1 MAGFVHY
8 FRSLRYSFF
17 CWVRL
22 LTNTRENQPEN
33 EEFVMESD
41 VTKLRQQR
49 ERFSR
54 LRRDD
59 SRTAISTSSARSLA
73 RAFTKSLKGE
83 VRFDKGT
90 RALYATDGSNYRQ
103 EPIGVVI
110 PRHSQDVEATVRI
123 AREHNAPILA
133 RGGGTSLAGQCCNVA
148 VVMDFSKYMH
158 HVISIDAENKF
169 GRVQPGCVL
178 DHFRDTANK
187 EAGLFFGPDPA
198 THTHCTL
205 GGMLGNNSCGSH
217 SLLSKN
223 HGLGVRTSDNTH
235 ALEVLLYDGTRLHVG
250 PTPPDQ
256 LDEII
261 RGGGRR
267 GQIYSA
273 LKSLVN
279 RHGDVI
285 RQKFPKLER
294 RVSGYNLDDLLP
306 ENGFNVARALVGS
319 ESTLVTILEATMH
332 LVPAPKARSVV
343 MLGFKDIFSGVD
355 CAMEVLKFKPIAC
368 EGIDEL
374 LFEYV
379 KKKGDQSASLA
390 VLPQGPAFL
399 LVEFGGESK
408 DDCDDQAR
416 RMMDGVR
423 GLGDRAPVDMK
434 LYDDPVQ
441 EEMIWKVREG
451 GLGSTAW
458 IPGQRDTWPGWEDS
472 AVPVEAVP
480 GYLRKLRRLFSKYDY
495 NPSLYGHMGQ
505 GCIHC
510 RVQFDLYTAKGIDK
524 YRRFMAEAVELVV
537 SFGGVASGEHGD
549 GQARGQFLPQI
560 FGPELMQ
567 AFTEFKRIW
576 DPANRMNP
584 GKVINL
590 DGPAYGI
597 TENLRIG
604 PDYNPPQPRTHFAF
618 NSDRQSFARA
628 ALRCVGVG
636 ECRREGGGTM
646 CPSYMVT
653 REEKDSTRGRARM
666 LFEMLNGEVIED
678 GWKSEE
684 VRDALDLCLSCKGCK
699 GDCPVNV
706 DMATYKAEFLSHY
719 YKGRLR
725 PRHAYAFGWIHTWS
739 RLASFAPSL
748 ANIFTQTPVLGSIA
762 RLLGGVHPSRKLPA
776 FAPQSFKEW
785 FRSHRSLNLTGSPV
799 VLFADTFNNYFHPDV
814 AVAATEVLEDA
825 GFRVLV
831 PKADVCCG
839 RPLYDYGFLGMAER
853 WWMDLL
859 GKLRSYYR
867 TGIPMVVLEP
877 SCWAAFQ
884 DELSNLL
891 PNNEDGRR
899 LKELT
904 FTLSDFLR
912 SKAPS
917 YCPPQLKLK
926 AVVHGHCH
934 QKALDTLNDKE
945 FGKLSA
951 EKELFRKIGVE
962 GRYPEDGCC
971 GMAGAFGYEKQNG
984 HYQLGIAVGERI
996 LLPQVRKADDD
1007 ELIIADGFSCQEQI
1021 GQQTDRIAMHTAQV
1035 LQLAIHNERETAL
1048 AHPESRM
1055 VAERR
1060 SKQRMAMTRAIV
1072 VLGIGAFL
1080 TVMAARKVSNG
1091 RTSVGWGD

>member
-1 MAGFVHY
+1 MI
-8 FRSLRYSFF
+8 SSK
-17 CWVRL
+17 VR
-22 LTNTRENQPEN
+22 
-33 EEFVMESD
+33 V
-41 VTKLRQQR
+41 
-49 ERFSR
+49 
-54 LRRDD
+54 LRRQNESTRFARLHKDD
-59 SRTAISTSSARSLA
+59 SRTAISPDAARSLA
-73 RAFTKSLKGE
+73 NALIKAIEGE
-83 VRFDKGT
+83 VRFDRGT

-110 PRHSQDVEATVRI
+110 PKHAQDVETTVRL
-123 AREHNAPILA
+123 AREHGTPLLA
-133 RGGGTSLAGQCCNVA
+133 RGGGTSLGGQCCNVA

-158 HVISIDAENKF
+158 HVVRIDAGQRL

-178 DHFRDTANK
+178 DRFRETAKK
-187 EAGLFFGPDPA
+187 EAELFFGPDPA

-235 ALEVLLYDGTRLHVG
+235 ALDVLLYDGTRLNVG

-256 LDEII
+256 LEEIV
-261 RGGGRR
+261 RSGGRA
-267 GQIYSA
+267 GEIYTA
-273 LKSLVN
+273 LKSLVDRYGN
-279 RHGDVI
+279 AI
-285 RQKFPKLER
+285 REKFPKLER

-319 ESTLVTILEATMH
+319 ESTLVTIVEATMH

-343 MLGFKDIFSGVD
+343 MLGFKDIFTAVE
-355 CAMEVLKFKPIAC
+355 CALEVLKFKPIAC

-379 KKKGDQSASLA
+379 KKKGDESASLA
-390 VLPQGPAFL
+390 VLPKGPAFL

-408 DDCDDQAR
+408 NDCDDQAR
-416 RMMDGVR
+416 RMMEGIKR
-423 GLGDRAPVDMK
+423 LGDRAPVDMK
-434 LYDDPVQ
+434 LYDDPVH
-441 EEMIWKVREG
+441 EKMIWKVREG

-458 IPGQRDTWPGWEDS
+458 VPGQADTWPGWEDS

-480 GYLRKLRRLFSKYDY
+480 DYLRKLRALFNKYQY

-505 GCIHC
+505 GCVHC
-510 RVQFDLYTAKGIDK
+510 RVQFDLYTAQGIEK
-524 YRRFMAEAVELVV
+524 YRRFMNDAVDLVV

-549 GQARGQFLPQI
+549 GQARGQFLPQM
-560 FGPELMQ
+560 FGAELMQ

-576 DPANRMNP
+576 DPSNRMNP

-590 DGPAYGI
+590 DGPPYGI
-597 TENLRIG
+597 TDNLRIG
-604 PDYNPPQPRTHFAF
+604 PDYNPPQPQTYFAF
-618 NSDRQSFARA
+618 NDDRRSFARA

-666 LFEMLNGEVIED
+666 LFEMLNGEIIES

-684 VRDALDLCLSCKGCK
+684 VKEALDLCLSCKGCK

-719 YKGRLR
+719 YKGRIR
-725 PRHAYAFGWIHTWS
+725 PRHAYAFGWIHLWS
-739 RLASFAPSL
+739 RLVSFAPSL
-748 ANIFTQTPVLGSIA
+748 ANLFIQTPGLDSLA
-762 RLLGGVHPSRKLPA
+762 KLAGGVHPNRKLPP
-776 FAPQSFKEW
+776 FAPQTFKQW
-785 FRSHRSLNLTGSPV
+785 FRSHRSRHPTGPPL
-799 VLFADTFNNYFHPDV
+799 VLFADTFNNYFNPDV
-814 AVAATEVLEDA
+814 GIAATEVLEDA
-825 GFRVLV
+825 GFRVHV
-831 PKADVCCG
+831 PAADVCCG
-839 RPLYDYGFLGMAER
+839 RPLYDYGFLEMAKR
-853 WWMDLL
+853 WWIDLL
-859 GKLRSYYR
+859 GKLRSYYQA
-867 TGIPMVVLEP
+867 GIPMIVLEP

-884 DELSNLL
+884 DELGNLL
-891 PNNEDGRR
+891 PGNEDGKR

-912 SKAPS
+912 SKAPDYS
-917 YCPPQLKLK
+917 PPTLQMK
-926 AVVHGHCH
+926 AIVHGHCH

-945 FGKLSA
+945 FGQLRA
-951 EKELFRKIGVE
+951 EKELFKKIGVE

-984 HYQLGIAVGERI
+984 HYQVGLAVGERV

-1021 GQQTDRIAMHTAQV
+1021 AQQTGRTAMHTAQV
-1035 LQLAIHNERETAL
+1035 LQLALHKDHASTLQRPETRIVAKRQRQQRL
-1048 AHPESRM
+1048 AMMRT
-1055 VAERR
+1055 A
-1060 SKQRMAMTRAIV
+1060 V
-1072 VLGIGAFL
+1072 VLAAGVLI
-1080 TVMAARKVSNG
+1080 TVLAARNASYARSNLG
-1091 RTSVGWGD
+1091 A